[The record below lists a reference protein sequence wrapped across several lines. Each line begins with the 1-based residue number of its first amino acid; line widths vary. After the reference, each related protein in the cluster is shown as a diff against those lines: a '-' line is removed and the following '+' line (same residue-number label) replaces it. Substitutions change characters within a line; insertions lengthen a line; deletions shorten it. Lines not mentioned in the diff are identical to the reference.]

1 MSAKVERDIKYGQRP
16 PMNADELRFESTLTS
31 FRQQASIFSIL
42 NLFVI
47 ATLLLAH
54 VLLAPYWGRL
64 SPALFVVLGAGF
76 LFHASVLTSVQ
87 VRPPTTFSPKMVLFV
102 TIASIVVNSVLT
114 FVAAATKHEQSQY
127 FALMIVPVLEAAFR
141 FSIAGTIL
149 VVAIADFLNIFWV
162 WEYYRIHPSR
172 EFNEYLEAGTVCLIY
187 TVVGIIV
194 WLLVRHLKEDE
205 GRLARNLEELNRA
218 RQRLLEEEKLAAI
231 GRLSNSIAHEIR
243 NPVAMISS
251 SLSMATR
258 DGLTEAQRQEMFE
271 IAAKEAARLEK
282 LTGEFLAY
290 ARPQPI
296 NKAVSSASDTLLY
309 VASACKAFASEK
321 EVNLEVE
328 VAPDL
333 NISMDATKVQQA
345 LLNLVKNAIEAS
357 PPQQSV
363 ALHGLVSKDRTTWF
377 EVRNGGP
384 AIPPDALKQ
393 IFEPFFTTKQ
403 GGAGLGLAIVRNSAR
418 AHGGDLFLRVN
429 EPGRVCFTLELP
441 PTSAGVEDVG
451 EKKWAAS

>member
-1 MSAKVERDIKYGQRP
+1 MSTDQARI
-16 PMNADELRFESTLTS
+16 ESTITS
-31 FRQQASIFSIL
+31 FRQQTNIFSIL

-64 SPALFVVLGAGF
+64 SPMLFVVLGMGF
-76 LFHASVLTSVQ
+76 LFHASVLTWIQ
-87 VRPPTTFSPKMVLFV
+87 ARTTTISAKTVLFV
-102 TIASIVVNSVLT
+102 TVASISVNCVLT
-114 FVAAATKHEQSQY
+114 FAAAATNHERSQY

-141 FSIAGTIL
+141 FSLTGTII

-162 WEYYRIHPSR
+162 WEFYRVHPSKD
-172 EFNEYLEAGTVCLIY
+172 FNEYLEAGTVCLIY
-187 TVVGIIV
+187 TVAGIIA
-194 WLLVRHLKEDE
+194 WLLVKHLRENE
-205 GRLARNLEELNRA
+205 ARLAHNAEELDRT
-218 RQRLLEEEKLAAI
+218 RQRLLQEEKLAAI

-251 SLSMATR
+251 SLSMAAR
-258 DGLTEAQRQEMFE
+258 DGLSEPQRQEMFE

-321 EVNLEVE
+321 GLNLEVD
-328 VAPDL
+328 VAPGL
-333 NISMDATKVQQA
+333 NVNMDAAKVRQA

-363 ALHGLVSKDRTTWF
+363 TLHGLLSEERTIWF
-377 EVRNGGP
+377 KVLNVGP
-384 AIPPDALKQ
+384 AISKDVLEQ

-403 GGAGLGLAIVRNSAR
+403 GGAGLGLAIARNIAR

-441 PTSAGVEDVG
+441 APLTAGKNVG
-451 EKKWAAS
+451 EKTWAAS

>member
-1 MSAKVERDIKYGQRP
+1 MITNQAR
-16 PMNADELRFESTLTS
+16 LESTITS
-31 FRQQASIFSIL
+31 FRQQATIFSIL

-54 VLLAPYWGRL
+54 VLLAPYLGRL
-64 SPALFVVLGAGF
+64 SPTLFLALSAGF
-76 LFHASVLTSVQ
+76 LFHASVLIWIQ
-87 VRPPTTFSPKMVLFV
+87 ARPGTISTKMVLMV
-102 TIASIVVNSVLT
+102 TVASISANGIMTL
-114 FVAAATKHEQSQY
+114 VAAATNHEASQY
-127 FALMIVPVLEAAFR
+127 FALMIVPILEAAFR
-141 FSIAGTIL
+141 FSFAGTLI
-149 VVAIADFLNIFWV
+149 VVAIADLLNIFWV
-162 WEYYRIHPSR
+162 WEYYRVHPAK
-172 EFNEYLEAGTVCLIY
+172 EFGEYLEAGTVCLIY
-187 TVVGIIV
+187 AVVGIIV
-194 WLLVRHLKEDE
+194 WLLVRHLQENE
-205 GRLARNLEELNRA
+205 TRLADNIEELNRT
-218 RQRLLEEEKLAAI
+218 RQRLLQEEKLAAI

-258 DGLTEAQRQEMFE
+258 DGFSEPQRQEMFD

-309 VASACKAFASEK
+309 VASACKAFASDK
-321 EVNLEVE
+321 GIHVE
-328 VAPDL
+328 VDVGSGL
-333 NISMDATKVQQA
+333 NVDMDATKVQQA

-357 PPQQSV
+357 QPQQTV
-363 ALHGLVSKDRTTWF
+363 TLHGLLSRERTIWF
-377 EVRNGGP
+377 EVVNVGP
-384 AIPPDALKQ
+384 AISKDVLQQ

-403 GGAGLGLAIVRNSAR
+403 GGAGLGLATARNIAR

-441 PTSAGVEDVG
+441 TTLATSGNLS
-451 EKKWAAS
+451 EKTWAAS

>member
-1 MSAKVERDIKYGQRP
+1 MSVKVKRAIKHARRP
-16 PMNADELRFESTLTS
+16 TTSDEVRLESTITS
-31 FRQQASIFSIL
+31 FRQQAGIFSIL

-64 SPALFVVLGAGF
+64 SPTLFVVLGIGF
-76 LFHASVLTSVQ
+76 LFHSSVLTWIQ
-87 VRPPTTFSPKMVLFV
+87 ARPTTTASAKVVAFV
-102 TIASIVVNSVLT
+102 TIASIAVNSALT
-114 FVAAATKHEQSQY
+114 FVAAATNHERSQY

-141 FSIAGTIL
+141 FSFAGTIL

-162 WEYYRIHPSR
+162 WEYYQVHPS
-172 EFNEYLEAGTVCLIY
+172 EDFNEYLEAGTVCLIY

-194 WLLVRHLKEDE
+194 WLLVRHLKDNE
-205 GRLARNLEELNRA
+205 GRLASNIEELNRT

-231 GRLSNSIAHEIR
+231 GRLSNAIAHEIR

-251 SLSMATR
+251 SLSMATSN
-258 DGLTEAQRQEMFE
+258 GLSEPERKEMFE

-290 ARPQPI
+290 ARPQHI

-321 EVNLEVE
+321 EVSLEVE

-333 NISMDATKVQQA
+333 NVSMDAPKVQQA
-345 LLNLVKNAIEAS
+345 LLNVVKNAIEAS

-363 ALHGLVSKDRTTWF
+363 TLHGLLGKDRAIWF
-377 EVRNGGP
+377 EVHNAGP
-384 AIPPDALKQ
+384 AISPDVLKQ

-403 GGAGLGLAIVRNSAR
+403 GGAGLGLAIARNIAR
-418 AHGGDLFLRVN
+418 AHSGDLFLRVN
-429 EPGRVCFTLELP
+429 EPGRVCFALELP
-441 PTSAGVEDVG
+441 AALATCEDVG

>member
-1 MSAKVERDIKYGQRP
+1 
-16 PMNADELRFESTLTS
+16 MNTDQAPLESTIS
-31 FRQQASIFSIL
+31 FRQQVSVFCIL

-54 VLLAPYWGRL
+54 VLLGPYWGQL
-64 SPALFVVLGAGF
+64 SPTLFVVLGLGF
-76 LFHASVLTSVQ
+76 LFHAAVLIWIQAQTS
-87 VRPPTTFSPKMVLFV
+87 TISPNMVLFV
-102 TIASIVVNSVLT
+102 TIASISVNCVLT
-114 FVAAATKHEQSQY
+114 FAAATNHERSQY

-141 FSIAGTIL
+141 FSLTGTIL

-162 WEYYRIHPSR
+162 WGYYRFHPSKD
-172 EFNEYLEAGTVCLIY
+172 FSEYMEAGTVCLIY

-194 WLLVRHLKEDE
+194 WMLVKYLHENEAHL
-205 GRLARNLEELNRA
+205 AQNIEELNQT
-218 RQRLLEEEKLAAI
+218 RQRLVEEERLAAV
-231 GRLSNSIAHEIR
+231 GRLSNAIAHEIR

-251 SLSMATR
+251 SLIMATR
-258 DGLTEAQRQEMFE
+258 DGLSEPQRQEMFD
-271 IAAKEAARLEK
+271 IAAKEAVRLEK
-282 LTGEFLAY
+282 LTDEFLSY

-309 VASACKAFASEK
+309 VASACKAFASDK
-321 EVNLEVE
+321 GVNVEVD

-333 NISMDATKVQQA
+333 TVNMDATKVQQA

-357 PPQQSV
+357 PSRRSV
-363 ALHGLVSKDRTTWF
+363 TLHGLLSKERTIWF
-377 EVRNGGP
+377 EVVNVGP
-384 AIPPDALKQ
+384 AISKDVLQQ

-403 GGAGLGLAIVRNSAR
+403 GGTGLGLAIARNIAR

-441 PTSAGVEDVG
+441 ATLTTSENKG
-451 EKKWAAS
+451 EKTWAAS

>member
-1 MSAKVERDIKYGQRP
+1 
-16 PMNADELRFESTLTS
+16 MNTDQAQLESTITS

-54 VLLAPYWGRL
+54 VLLSPYWGRL
-64 SPALFVVLGAGF
+64 SSTLFVLLGLGF
-76 LFHASVLTSVQ
+76 LFHASVLTWIQS
-87 VRPPTTFSPKMVLFV
+87 RPATISRRLVLSI
-102 TIASIVVNSVLT
+102 TIASITVNSVLT
-114 FVAAATKHEQSQY
+114 VAAASTNHEHSQY

-141 FSIAGTIL
+141 FSFAGTIV

-162 WEYYRIHPSR
+162 WEYYRLHPSKD
-172 EFNEYLEAGTVCLIY
+172 FNEYLEAGTVSLIY

-194 WLLVRHLKEDE
+194 WALVKHLQEHE
-205 GRLARNLEELNRA
+205 MRLARNIEELDRT
-218 RQRLLEEEKLAAI
+218 RQRLLDEEKLAAV

-251 SLSMATR
+251 SLSMAAR
-258 DGLTEAQRQEMFE
+258 DGLSEPQREEMFE

-290 ARPQPI
+290 AKPQPI
-296 NKAVSSASDTLLY
+296 NKTISSALDTLLY
-309 VASACKAFASEK
+309 VASACKAFASENGI
-321 EVNLEVE
+321 NLEVE
-328 VAPDL
+328 AAPDL
-333 NISMDATKVQQA
+333 NVSMDAAKIQQA

-357 PPQQSV
+357 QPQHSV
-363 ALHGLVSKDRTTWF
+363 SLQGLQSKDRMIWF
-377 EVRNGGP
+377 EVHNVGP
-384 AIPPDALKQ
+384 AISKEALNQ

-403 GGAGLGLAIVRNSAR
+403 GGTGLGLAIARNIAR

-429 EPGRVCFTLELP
+429 EPGSVCFTLELP
-441 PTSAGVEDVG
+441 ITLATSGNLG
-451 EKKWAAS
+451 EKTWVAS

>member
-1 MSAKVERDIKYGQRP
+1 
-16 PMNADELRFESTLTS
+16 MNTDQTRLESTTTL
-31 FRQQASIFSIL
+31 FRQQTNIFSIL

-47 ATLLLAH
+47 ASLLLAH

-64 SPALFVVLGAGF
+64 SPALFVALGIAF
-76 LFHASVLTSVQ
+76 LFHASVLTWIQSQ
-87 VRPPTTFSPKMVLFV
+87 SGSFSPRMVLVV
-102 TIASIVVNSVLT
+102 TVASISVNCALT
-114 FVAAATKHEQSQY
+114 FVAAATNHDRSQY

-141 FSIAGTIL
+141 FSFAGTIL
-149 VVAIADFLNIFWV
+149 VIAIADFLNVFWV
-162 WEYYRIHPSR
+162 WEYYRFHPST
-172 EFNEYLEAGTVCLIY
+172 EVSEYLEAGAVCLIY
-187 TVVGIIV
+187 TVVGIVV
-194 WLLVRHLKEDE
+194 WWLVKHLQENE
-205 GRLARNLEELNRA
+205 GRLARNIEELNRT
-218 RQRLLEEEKLAAI
+218 RLRLLEEEKLAAV
-231 GRLSNSIAHEIR
+231 GRLSNAIAHEIR

-251 SLSMATR
+251 SLSMATSN
-258 DGLTEAQRQEMFE
+258 GLSGPERQEMFE
-271 IAAKEAARLEK
+271 IAAKEATRLEK

-296 NKAVSSASDTLLY
+296 NKAMSSASDTLLY

-321 EVNLEVE
+321 EVSLEVE

-333 NISMDATKVQQA
+333 NVSMDATKVQQA

-357 PPQQSV
+357 PPHHSV
-363 ALHGLVSKDRTTWF
+363 TLHGLVSNDRTIWF
-377 EVRNGGP
+377 EAHNAGP
-384 AIPPDALKQ
+384 AISPDVLKQ

-403 GGAGLGLAIVRNSAR
+403 GGAGLGLAIARNIAR

-441 PTSAGVEDVG
+441 AALATGEG

>member
-1 MSAKVERDIKYGQRP
+1 
-16 PMNADELRFESTLTS
+16 MNNGESRLESTITS
-31 FRQQASIFSIL
+31 FRPQASIFSIL

-47 ATLLLAH
+47 AALLLAH

-64 SPALFVVLGAGF
+64 SPPLFVALGVGF
-76 LFHASVLTSVQ
+76 LFHASVLTWVQ
-87 VRPPTTFSPKMVLFV
+87 ARPPTTVSAGMLLFV
-102 TIASIVVNSVLT
+102 TVASIAVNSVLT
-114 FVAAATKHEQSQY
+114 FFAAATNHERSQY

-141 FSIAGTIL
+141 FSLAGTIL
-149 VVAIADFLNIFWV
+149 VVGIADFLNMFWV
-162 WEYYRIHPSR
+162 WEYYQVHPS
-172 EFNEYLEAGTVCLIY
+172 EDFNEYLEAGTVCLIY
-187 TVVGIIV
+187 TVAGIVV
-194 WLLVRHLKEDE
+194 WVLVSHLKENE
-205 GRLARNLEELNRA
+205 WRLARNIEELNQT
-218 RQRLLEEEKLAAI
+218 RQRLLEEEKLAAV
-231 GRLSNSIAHEIR
+231 GRLSNAIAHEIR

-251 SLSMATR
+251 SLSMATGN
-258 DGLTEAQRQEMFE
+258 GLNEVDRQEMFE

-282 LTGEFLAY
+282 LTSEFLAY

-296 NKAVSSASDTLLY
+296 NRAVSSASDTLLY

-321 EVNLEVE
+321 EVSLEVE

-333 NISMDATKVQQA
+333 NVSMDAPKVQQA
-345 LLNLVKNAIEAS
+345 LLNVVKNAIEAS

-363 ALHGLVSKDRTTWF
+363 TLHGLLGKNRAIWF
-377 EVRNGGP
+377 EVHNAGP
-384 AIPPDALKQ
+384 AISPDVLKQ

-403 GGAGLGLAIVRNSAR
+403 GGAGLGLAIARNIAR

-441 PTSAGVEDVG
+441 AALATCEDVG

>member
-1 MSAKVERDIKYGQRP
+1 MST
-16 PMNADELRFESTLTS
+16 DEARLESTITS
-31 FRQQASIFSIL
+31 FRQQATIFSIL

-64 SPALFVVLGAGF
+64 SPTLFVVLGAGF
-76 LFHASVLTSVQ
+76 LFHSGVLTWIQ
-87 VRPPTTFSPKMVLFV
+87 ARPPTTVSAKMVLFV
-102 TIASIVVNSVLT
+102 TIASIGVNSVMTL
-114 FVAAATKHEQSQY
+114 VAAATNHERSQY

-141 FSIAGTIL
+141 FSFAGTVL
-149 VVAIADFLNIFWV
+149 VVAIADFLTVFWI
-162 WEYYRIHPSR
+162 WEYYKLHPSKD
-172 EFNEYLEAGTVCLIY
+172 FNEYLEAGTVCLIY

-194 WLLVRHLKEDE
+194 WLLVRHLQENE
-205 GRLARNLEELNRA
+205 VRLARNIEELNLT

-251 SLSMATR
+251 SLSMATS
-258 DGLTEAQRQEMFE
+258 DGLGESERQEMFE

-282 LTGEFLAY
+282 LTGEFLTY

-296 NKAVSSASDTLLY
+296 NKALSSASDTLLY

-321 EVNLEVE
+321 EVNLEVD
-328 VAPDL
+328 VAPGL
-333 NISMDATKVQQA
+333 NVNMDATKVQQA
-345 LLNLVKNAIEAS
+345 LLNLVKNAVEAS

-363 ALHGLVSKDRTTWF
+363 TLHGLLSKNRAIWF
-377 EVRNGGP
+377 EVRNVGP
-384 AIPPDALKQ
+384 AISKETLQQ

-403 GGAGLGLAIVRNSAR
+403 EGAGLGLAIARNIAR

-441 PTSAGVEDVG
+441 ATLTARENVG

>member
-1 MSAKVERDIKYGQRP
+1 MSADQARLEPTI
-16 PMNADELRFESTLTS
+16 TS

-47 ATLLLAH
+47 AALLLAH

-64 SPALFVVLGAGF
+64 SPALFVALGLGF
-76 LFHASVLTSVQ
+76 LFHASVLTWIQAQSAPVPANIVLSVT
-87 VRPPTTFSPKMVLFV
+87 V
-102 TIASIVVNSVLT
+102 ASIGVNSILT
-114 FVAAATKHEQSQY
+114 FAAASTNHEHSQY

-141 FSIAGTIL
+141 FSFTGTIL
-149 VVAIADFLNIFWV
+149 VVVIADFLNIFWV
-162 WEYYRIHPSR
+162 WEYYRLHPSR
-172 EFNEYLEAGTVCLIY
+172 DFNEYLEAGTVSLIY
-187 TVVGIIV
+187 TVVGIVV
-194 WLLVRHLKEDE
+194 WALVKHLQENE
-205 GRLARNLEELNRA
+205 VRLASNIEELDRT
-218 RQRLLEEEKLAAI
+218 RQRLLEEGKLAAV

-251 SLSMATR
+251 SLSMAT
-258 DGLTEAQRQEMFE
+258 GNGVSESQRQEMFE

-282 LTGEFLAY
+282 LTSEFLAY

-296 NKAVSSASDTLLY
+296 NKAVGSASDTLLY
-309 VASACKAFASEK
+309 VASVCKAFALENG
-321 EVNLEVE
+321 VNLKVE

-333 NISMDATKVQQA
+333 NVNMDAPKVHQA

-357 PPQQSV
+357 QPQQSV
-363 ALHGLVSKDRTTWF
+363 TLHGLLSKERTIWF
-377 EVRNGGP
+377 EVVNAGP
-384 AIPPDALKQ
+384 AISKDALEQ

-403 GGAGLGLAIVRNSAR
+403 GGAGLGLAIARNTAR

-441 PTSAGVEDVG
+441 ATFTTGENKG

>member
-1 MSAKVERDIKYGQRP
+1 MKIDQARLEYTIQ
-16 PMNADELRFESTLTS
+16 S
-31 FRQQASIFSIL
+31 FRQQATVFCIL

-54 VLLAPYWGRL
+54 VLLGPYWGRL
-64 SPALFVVLGAGF
+64 SPTLFVVLGMGF
-76 LFHASVLTSVQ
+76 MFHASVLIWVQARTS
-87 VRPPTTFSPKMVLFV
+87 TISSNMLLLV
-102 TIASIVVNSVLT
+102 TVASISVNCVLT
-114 FVAAATKHEQSQY
+114 FAAAATTHERSQY
-127 FALMIVPVLEAAFR
+127 FALMIVPILEAAFR
-141 FSIAGTIL
+141 FSFAGTIL
-149 VVAIADFLNIFWV
+149 VVATADFLNIFWV
-162 WEYYRIHPSR
+162 WDYYRFHPSKDLS
-172 EFNEYLEAGTVCLIY
+172 EYLEAGTVSLVY

-194 WLLVRHLKEDE
+194 WLLVKYLQENEAH
-205 GRLARNLEELNRA
+205 LARNIQELNQT
-218 RQRLLEEEKLAAI
+218 RQRLVEEERLAAV

-258 DGLTEAQRQEMFE
+258 DGLSEPQRQEMFD
-271 IAAKEAARLEK
+271 IAAKEAVRLEK

-321 EVNLEVE
+321 GVNVE
-328 VAPDL
+328 VDVALDL
-333 NISMDATKVQQA
+333 NVNMDATKVQQA

-357 PPQQSV
+357 APQQSV
-363 ALHGLVSKDRTTWF
+363 TLHGLLSSECKIWF
-377 EVRNGGP
+377 EVVNVGP
-384 AIPPDALKQ
+384 PISKDVLQQ

-403 GGAGLGLAIVRNSAR
+403 GGAGLGLAIARNIAR
-418 AHGGDLFLRVN
+418 THGGDLFLRMN

-441 PTSAGVEDVG
+441 GTLTTG
-451 EKKWAAS
+451 ENEREKTWVAS

>member
-1 MSAKVERDIKYGQRP
+1 MV
-16 PMNADELRFESTLTS
+16 LVVTV
-31 FRQQASIFSIL
+31 ASI
-42 NLFVI
+42 
-47 ATLLLAH
+47 
-54 VLLAPYWGRL
+54 
-64 SPALFVVLGAGF
+64 
-76 LFHASVLTSVQ
+76 SV
-87 VRPPTTFSPKMVLFV
+87 
-102 TIASIVVNSVLT
+102 NCVLT
-114 FVAAATKHEQSQY
+114 FVAAAANHDRSQY

-141 FSIAGTIL
+141 FSFAGTIL
-149 VVAIADFLNIFWV
+149 VIAIADFLNVFWV
-162 WEYYRIHPSR
+162 WEYYRFHPST
-172 EFNEYLEAGTVCLIY
+172 EVSEYLEAGTVCLIY

-194 WLLVRHLKEDE
+194 WWLVKHLQENE
-205 GRLARNLEELNRA
+205 GRLARNIEELNRT
-218 RQRLLEEEKLAAI
+218 RQRLLEEEKLAAV
-231 GRLSNSIAHEIR
+231 GRLSNAIAHEIR

-251 SLSMATR
+251 SLSMATSN
-258 DGLTEAQRQEMFE
+258 GLSEPERQEMFE

-296 NKAVSSASDTLLY
+296 NKAMSSASDTLLY

-321 EVNLEVE
+321 EVSLEVE

-333 NISMDATKVQQA
+333 NVSMDATKVQQA

-357 PPQQSV
+357 PPHHSV
-363 ALHGLVSKDRTTWF
+363 TLHGLVSNDRTIWF
-377 EVRNGGP
+377 EAHNAGP
-384 AIPPDALKQ
+384 AISPDVLKQ

-403 GGAGLGLAIVRNSAR
+403 GGAGLGLAIARNIAR

-441 PTSAGVEDVG
+441 AALATGEG

>member
-1 MSAKVERDIKYGQRP
+1 
-16 PMNADELRFESTLTS
+16 MNTDQTRLESTTTL
-31 FRQQASIFSIL
+31 FRQQTNIFSIL

-47 ATLLLAH
+47 ASLLLAH

-64 SPALFVVLGAGF
+64 SPALFVALGIAF
-76 LFHASVLTSVQ
+76 LFHASVLTWIQSQ
-87 VRPPTTFSPKMVLFV
+87 SGSFSPRMVLVV
-102 TIASIVVNSVLT
+102 TVASISVNCVLT
-114 FVAAATKHEQSQY
+114 FVAAAANHDRSQY

-141 FSIAGTIL
+141 FSFAGTIL
-149 VVAIADFLNIFWV
+149 VIAIADFLNVFWV
-162 WEYYRIHPSR
+162 WEYYRFHPST
-172 EFNEYLEAGTVCLIY
+172 EVSEYLEAGTVCLIY

-194 WLLVRHLKEDE
+194 WWLVKHLQENE
-205 GRLARNLEELNRA
+205 GRLARNIEELNRT
-218 RQRLLEEEKLAAI
+218 RQRLLEEEKLAAV
-231 GRLSNSIAHEIR
+231 GRLSNAIAHEIR

-251 SLSMATR
+251 SLSMATSN
-258 DGLTEAQRQEMFE
+258 GLSEPERQEMFE

-296 NKAVSSASDTLLY
+296 NKAMSSASDTLLY

-321 EVNLEVE
+321 EVSLEVE

-333 NISMDATKVQQA
+333 NVSMDATKVQQA

-357 PPQQSV
+357 PPHHSV
-363 ALHGLVSKDRTTWF
+363 TLHGLVSNDRTIWF
-377 EVRNGGP
+377 EAHNAGP
-384 AIPPDALKQ
+384 AISPDVLKQ

-403 GGAGLGLAIVRNSAR
+403 GGAGLGLAIARNIAR

-441 PTSAGVEDVG
+441 AALATGEG

>member
-1 MSAKVERDIKYGQRP
+1 MST
-16 PMNADELRFESTLTS
+16 DEARLESTITS
-31 FRQQASIFSIL
+31 FPQQATIFGIL

-64 SPALFVVLGAGF
+64 SPTLFVVLGAGF
-76 LFHASVLTSVQ
+76 LFHSGMLTWIQ
-87 VRPPTTFSPKMVLFV
+87 ARPPTTVSAKMVLLV
-102 TIASIVVNSVLT
+102 TIASIGVNSVMTL
-114 FVAAATKHEQSQY
+114 VAAATNHERSQY

-141 FSIAGTIL
+141 FSLAGTVL
-149 VVAIADFLNIFWV
+149 VVAIADSLTVFWI
-162 WEYYRIHPSR
+162 WEYYKLHPSKD
-172 EFNEYLEAGTVCLIY
+172 FNEYLEAGTVCLIY

-194 WLLVRHLKEDE
+194 WLLVRHLQENE
-205 GRLARNLEELNRA
+205 VRLARNIEELNLT

-251 SLSMATR
+251 SLSMATSN
-258 DGLTEAQRQEMFE
+258 GLTKSERQEMFD

-296 NKAVSSASDTLLY
+296 NKAMSSASDTLLY

-321 EVNLEVE
+321 GVSLEVD
-328 VAPDL
+328 VASDL
-333 NISMDATKVQQA
+333 NVNMDAAKVQQA

-357 PPQQSV
+357 QPQQSV
-363 ALHGLVSKDRTTWF
+363 TLHGLLSKERTIWF
-377 EVRNGGP
+377 EVVNVGP
-384 AIPPDALKQ
+384 AISKDVLQQ
-393 IFEPFFTTKQ
+393 IFEPFFTTKE
-403 GGAGLGLAIVRNSAR
+403 GGAGLGLAIARNIAR

-441 PTSAGVEDVG
+441 AKLATSENKG
-451 EKKWAAS
+451 EKTWAAS

>member
-1 MSAKVERDIKYGQRP
+1 MSAKVKRDIRYGRRP
-16 PMNADELRFESTLTS
+16 PMNTDEVRFESTLTS
-31 FRQQASIFSIL
+31 FRQQTSIFSIL

-47 ATLLLAH
+47 ATLLLAN
-54 VLLAPYWGRL
+54 VLLAPYWGQL
-64 SPALFVVLGAGF
+64 SPALFVVLGIGF
-76 LFHASVLTSVQ
+76 LFHASVLTWVQ
-87 VRPPTTFSPKMVLFV
+87 SRSTTVSAKMVLFV
-102 TIASIVVNSVLT
+102 TIASITVNCVLT
-114 FVAAATKHEQSQY
+114 LVAAATNHEHSQY

-141 FSIAGTIL
+141 FSFAGTIL
-149 VVAIADFLNIFWV
+149 VVAIADFLNIFWI
-162 WEYYRIHPSR
+162 WEYYRFHPSK
-172 EFNEYLEAGTVCLIY
+172 EFTEYLEAGTVCLIY

-194 WLLVRHLKEDE
+194 WMLVKHLQENE
-205 GRLARNLEELNRA
+205 SRLARNIEELNRA

-258 DGLTEAQRQEMFE
+258 DGLTETQRQEMFE
-271 IAAKEAARLEK
+271 IAAKEATRLEK

-321 EVNLEVE
+321 EVNLEVD

-333 NISMDATKVQQA
+333 NVNMDAAKAQQA

-357 PPQQSV
+357 QPQQSV
-363 ALHGLVSKDRTTWF
+363 TLHGLVSKNRTIWF
-377 EVRNGGP
+377 EVDNVGP
-384 AIPPDALKQ
+384 AISKETLKQ

-403 GGAGLGLAIVRNSAR
+403 GGTGLGLAIARNIAR

-441 PTSAGVEDVG
+441 VTPATAESVG

>member
-1 MSAKVERDIKYGQRP
+1 MST
-16 PMNADELRFESTLTS
+16 DEARLESTITS
-31 FRQQASIFSIL
+31 FRQQATIFGIL

-64 SPALFVVLGAGF
+64 SPMLFVVLGAGF
-76 LFHASVLTSVQ
+76 LFHSGVLTWIQ
-87 VRPPTTFSPKMVLFV
+87 ARPPTTVSAKMVLFV
-102 TIASIVVNSVLT
+102 TIASIGVNSVMTL
-114 FVAAATKHEQSQY
+114 VAAATNHERSQY

-141 FSIAGTIL
+141 FSRAGTVL
-149 VVAIADFLNIFWV
+149 VVAIADLLTVFWI
-162 WEYYRIHPSR
+162 WEYYKLHPSR
-172 EFNEYLEAGTVCLIY
+172 DFNEYLEAGTVCLIY

-194 WLLVRHLKEDE
+194 WLLVRHLLENE
-205 GRLARNLEELNRA
+205 VRLARNIEELNLT

-251 SLSMATR
+251 SLNMATSN
-258 DGLTEAQRQEMFE
+258 GLGESERQEMFE

-290 ARPQPI
+290 ARPQPV

-328 VAPDL
+328 VAPSL
-333 NISMDATKVQQA
+333 NVNMDAAKVQQA
-345 LLNLVKNAIEAS
+345 LLNLVKNAVEAS
-357 PPQQSV
+357 QPRQSV
-363 ALHGLVSKDRTTWF
+363 TLHGLLSKNRTIWF
-377 EVRNGGP
+377 EVHNVGP
-384 AIPPDALKQ
+384 AISKETLKQ

-403 GGAGLGLAIVRNSAR
+403 GGAGLGLAIARNIAR

-441 PTSAGVEDVG
+441 ATLTAGENVG
-451 EKKWAAS
+451 EKKWVAS

>member
-1 MSAKVERDIKYGQRP
+1 MST
-16 PMNADELRFESTLTS
+16 DEARLESTITS
-31 FRQQASIFSIL
+31 FRQQATIFGIL

-64 SPALFVVLGAGF
+64 SPTLFVVLGAGF
-76 LFHASVLTSVQ
+76 LFHSGVLTWIQ
-87 VRPPTTFSPKMVLFV
+87 ARPPTTVSAKMVLFV
-102 TIASIVVNSVLT
+102 TIASIGVNSVMTL
-114 FVAAATKHEQSQY
+114 VAAATNHERSQY

-141 FSIAGTIL
+141 FSLAGTVL
-149 VVAIADFLNIFWV
+149 VVAIADSLTFFWI
-162 WEYYRIHPSR
+162 WEYYKLHPSKD
-172 EFNEYLEAGTVCLIY
+172 FNEYLEAGTVCLIY

-194 WLLVRHLKEDE
+194 WLLVRHLQENE
-205 GRLARNLEELNRA
+205 ARLARNIEELNLT

-251 SLSMATR
+251 SLSMATSN
-258 DGLTEAQRQEMFE
+258 GLNESERQEMFE

-296 NKAVSSASDTLLY
+296 NKDVSSASDTLFY

-333 NISMDATKVQQA
+333 NVSMDATKVQQA

-363 ALHGLVSKDRTTWF
+363 ILHGFVSKDRTIWF
-377 EVRNGGP
+377 EVDNAGP
-384 AIPPDALKQ
+384 AISPNALKQ

-403 GGAGLGLAIVRNSAR
+403 GGVGLGLAIARNIAR

-441 PTSAGVEDVG
+441 AISAASEGVG
-451 EKKWAAS
+451 ERKWAAS

>member
-1 MSAKVERDIKYGQRP
+1 
-16 PMNADELRFESTLTS
+16 MNTNQVRLESTITS
-31 FRQQASIFSIL
+31 FRQQATIFSIL

-54 VLLAPYWGRL
+54 VLLAPYLGRL
-64 SPALFVVLGAGF
+64 SPTLFLALSAGF
-76 LFHASVLTSVQ
+76 LFHASVLIWIQ
-87 VRPPTTFSPKMVLFV
+87 ARPGTISTKMVLMV
-102 TIASIVVNSVLT
+102 TVASISANGIMT
-114 FVAAATKHEQSQY
+114 FAAAATSHEASQY

-141 FSIAGTIL
+141 FSFAGTLI
-149 VVAIADFLNIFWV
+149 VVAIADLLNIFWV
-162 WEYYRIHPSR
+162 WEYYRVHPTK
-172 EFNEYLEAGTVCLIY
+172 EFGEYLEAGTVCLIY

-194 WLLVRHLKEDE
+194 WLVVKHLQENE
-205 GRLARNLEELNRA
+205 ARLARNVEELNLT

-251 SLSMATR
+251 SLSMATSN
-258 DGLTEAQRQEMFE
+258 GLGESERQEMFE

-296 NKAVSSASDTLLY
+296 NKALSSASDTLLY

-328 VAPDL
+328 VAPGL
-333 NISMDATKVQQA
+333 NVNMDATKVQQA
-345 LLNLVKNAIEAS
+345 LLNLVKNAVEAS
-357 PPQQSV
+357 QPQQSV
-363 ALHGLVSKDRTTWF
+363 TLHGLLSKNRTIWF
-377 EVRNGGP
+377 EVHNVGP
-384 AIPPDALKQ
+384 AISKETLKQ

-403 GGAGLGLAIVRNSAR
+403 GGAGLGLAIARNIAR

-441 PTSAGVEDVG
+441 ATFTAGENVG

>member
-1 MSAKVERDIKYGQRP
+1 MSPKVERNVKHSRRP
-16 PMNADELRFESTLTS
+16 TMSDEVRLESTITS

-64 SPALFVVLGAGF
+64 SPTLFVVLGLGF
-76 LFHASVLTSVQ
+76 LFHASVLTWVQ
-87 VRPPTTFSPKMVLFV
+87 ARPPTTVSARMVLFV
-102 TIASIVVNSVLT
+102 TMASIAVNSALT
-114 FVAAATKHEQSQY
+114 FVAAATNHERSQY

-141 FSIAGTIL
+141 FSFAGTIL
-149 VVAIADFLNIFWV
+149 VVAIADFLNIFWT
-162 WEYYRIHPSR
+162 WEYYRVHPS
-172 EFNEYLEAGTVCLIY
+172 EDFNEYLEAGTVCLIY

-194 WLLVRHLKEDE
+194 WLLVRHLKENE
-205 GRLARNLEELNRA
+205 GRLASSVEELNRT
-218 RQRLLEEEKLAAI
+218 RQRLLDEEKLAAI

-251 SLSMATR
+251 SLSMATSN
-258 DGLTEAQRQEMFE
+258 GLSEPQRQEMFE

-282 LTGEFLAY
+282 LTSEFLSY

-309 VASACKAFASEK
+309 VASACKGFASEK

-333 NISMDATKVQQA
+333 NVNMDATKVQQA
-345 LLNLVKNAIEAS
+345 LLNLVKNAVEAS
-357 PPQQSV
+357 RPQQSV
-363 ALHGLVSKDRTTWF
+363 TLHGMVSKNRAIWF
-377 EVRNGGP
+377 EVHNAGP
-384 AIPPDALKQ
+384 AISKEAIKQ

-403 GGAGLGLAIVRNSAR
+403 GGAGLGLAIARNIAR

-441 PTSAGVEDVG
+441 ATLAAGEDAG
-451 EKKWAAS
+451 KNKWAAS

>member
-1 MSAKVERDIKYGQRP
+1 
-16 PMNADELRFESTLTS
+16 MNTDQARLESTIS
-31 FRQQASIFSIL
+31 FRQQASIFCIL

-54 VLLAPYWGRL
+54 VLLGPYWGRL
-64 SPALFVVLGAGF
+64 SLTLFVVLSMGF
-76 LFHASVLTSVQ
+76 LFHASILIWIQAQTSAI
-87 VRPPTTFSPKMVLFV
+87 SPNVVLFV
-102 TIASIVVNSVLT
+102 TVASISVNCVLT
-114 FVAAATKHEQSQY
+114 FAAAATNHERSQY

-141 FSIAGTIL
+141 FSFGGTIL

-162 WEYYRIHPSR
+162 WEYYKFHPSKD
-172 EFNEYLEAGTVCLIY
+172 FSEYMETGTVCLIY

-194 WLLVRHLKEDE
+194 WLLVKYLQQNEAH
-205 GRLARNLEELNRA
+205 LARNIEELSQT
-218 RQRLLEEEKLAAI
+218 RQRLVEEERLAAV
-231 GRLSNSIAHEIR
+231 GRLSNAIAHEIR

-258 DGLTEAQRQEMFE
+258 DGLSEPQRQEMFD

-309 VASACKAFASEK
+309 VASACKAFASDK
-321 EVNLEVE
+321 GVNVE
-328 VAPDL
+328 VDAAPDL
-333 NISMDATKVQQA
+333 NVNMDATKVQQA

-357 PPQQSV
+357 QPQQSV
-363 ALHGLVSKDRTTWF
+363 TLHGMISKKRTIWF
-377 EVRNGGP
+377 EVVNIGP
-384 AIPPDALKQ
+384 AISKDVLEQ

-403 GGAGLGLAIVRNSAR
+403 GGAGLGLAIARNIAR

-441 PTSAGVEDVG
+441 ASVATSENGG
-451 EKKWAAS
+451 EKTWAAS

>member
-1 MSAKVERDIKYGQRP
+1 
-16 PMNADELRFESTLTS
+16 MNTDQTRLESTTTL
-31 FRQQASIFSIL
+31 FRQQTNVFSIL

-47 ATLLLAH
+47 ASLLLAH

-64 SPALFVVLGAGF
+64 SPALFVALGIAF
-76 LFHASVLTSVQ
+76 LFHASVLTWIQSQ
-87 VRPPTTFSPKMVLFV
+87 SGSFSPRMVLVV
-102 TIASIVVNSVLT
+102 TVASISVNCALT
-114 FVAAATKHEQSQY
+114 FVAAATNHDRSQY

-141 FSIAGTIL
+141 FSFAGTIL
-149 VVAIADFLNIFWV
+149 VIAIADFLNVFWV
-162 WEYYRIHPSR
+162 WEYYRFHPST
-172 EFNEYLEAGTVCLIY
+172 EVSEYLEAGAVCLIY
-187 TVVGIIV
+187 TVVGIVV
-194 WLLVRHLKEDE
+194 WWLVKHLQENE
-205 GRLARNLEELNRA
+205 GRLARNIEELNRT
-218 RQRLLEEEKLAAI
+218 RQRLLEEEKLAAV
-231 GRLSNSIAHEIR
+231 GRLSNAIAHEIR

-251 SLSMATR
+251 SLSMATSN
-258 DGLTEAQRQEMFE
+258 GLSEPERQEMFE
-271 IAAKEAARLEK
+271 IAAKEATRLEK

-296 NKAVSSASDTLLY
+296 NKAMSSASDTLLY

-321 EVNLEVE
+321 EVSLEVE

-333 NISMDATKVQQA
+333 NVSMDATKVQQA

-357 PPQQSV
+357 PPHHSV
-363 ALHGLVSKDRTTWF
+363 TLHGLVSNDRTIWF
-377 EVRNGGP
+377 EAHNAGP
-384 AIPPDALKQ
+384 AISPDVLKQ

-403 GGAGLGLAIVRNSAR
+403 GGAGLGLAIARNIAR

-441 PTSAGVEDVG
+441 AGLATGEG

>member
-1 MSAKVERDIKYGQRP
+1 
-16 PMNADELRFESTLTS
+16 MNTDQARLESTITS
-31 FRQQASIFSIL
+31 FRQQTNIFSIL

-54 VLLAPYWGRL
+54 VLLAPYWGHL
-64 SPALFVVLGAGF
+64 SPALFVALGAGF
-76 LFHASVLTSVQ
+76 LFHASVLTWIQSQ
-87 VRPPTTFSPKMVLFV
+87 SGSFSPRMVLLV
-102 TIASIVVNSVLT
+102 TVASVSVNCVLT
-114 FVAAATKHEQSQY
+114 FAAATTNHERGQY

-141 FSIAGTIL
+141 FSFAGAIL
-149 VVAIADFLNIFWV
+149 VIAIADFLNIFWV
-162 WEYYRIHPSR
+162 WEYYRFHPSTDVS
-172 EFNEYLEAGTVCLIY
+172 EYLEAGTVCLIY
-187 TVVGIIV
+187 TVAGIIV
-194 WLLVRHLKEDE
+194 WLLVKHLQENE
-205 GRLARNLEELNRA
+205 GRLARNIEELNRT
-218 RQRLLEEEKLAAI
+218 RQRLLEEEKLAAV
-231 GRLSNSIAHEIR
+231 GRLSNAIAHEIR

-251 SLSMATR
+251 SLSMATSN
-258 DGLTEAQRQEMFE
+258 GLSEPERQEMFE

-296 NKAVSSASDTLLY
+296 TKAVSSASDTLLY

-321 EVNLEVE
+321 EVNLEVD

-333 NISMDATKVQQA
+333 NVNMDAAKVQQA

-357 PPQQSV
+357 QPQQAV
-363 ALHGLVSKDRTTWF
+363 TLHGLVSKNRAIWF
-377 EVRNGGP
+377 EVQNVGP
-384 AIPPDALKQ
+384 AISKETLKQ
-393 IFEPFFTTKQ
+393 ICEPFFTTKQ
-403 GGAGLGLAIVRNSAR
+403 GGAGLGLAIARNIAR

-441 PTSAGVEDVG
+441 AALATGEG

>member
-1 MSAKVERDIKYGQRP
+1 
-16 PMNADELRFESTLTS
+16 MNTDQARLESTTTL
-31 FRQQASIFSIL
+31 FRQQTNIFSIL

-47 ATLLLAH
+47 ASLLLAH

-64 SPALFVVLGAGF
+64 SPALFVALGIAF
-76 LFHASVLTSVQ
+76 LFHASVLTWIQSQ
-87 VRPPTTFSPKMVLFV
+87 SGSFSPRMVLVV
-102 TIASIVVNSVLT
+102 TVASISVNCVLT
-114 FVAAATKHEQSQY
+114 FAAAATNHDRSQY

-141 FSIAGTIL
+141 FSFAGTIL
-149 VVAIADFLNIFWV
+149 VIAISDFLNIFWV
-162 WEYYRIHPSR
+162 WEYYRFHPST
-172 EFNEYLEAGTVCLIY
+172 EVSEYLEAGTVCLIY

-194 WLLVRHLKEDE
+194 WWLVKHLQENE
-205 GRLARNLEELNRA
+205 GRLARNIEELNRT
-218 RQRLLEEEKLAAI
+218 RQRLLEEEKLAAV
-231 GRLSNSIAHEIR
+231 GRLSNAIAHEIR

-251 SLSMATR
+251 SLSMATSN
-258 DGLTEAQRQEMFE
+258 GLSEPERQEMFE

-296 NKAVSSASDTLLY
+296 NKAMNSASDTLLY

-321 EVNLEVE
+321 EVSLEVE
-328 VAPDL
+328 VASDL
-333 NISMDATKVQQA
+333 NVSMDATKVQQA

-357 PPQQSV
+357 PPHHSV
-363 ALHGLVSKDRTTWF
+363 TLHGLVSNDRTIWF
-377 EVRNGGP
+377 EAHNAGP
-384 AIPPDALKQ
+384 AISPDVLKQ

-403 GGAGLGLAIVRNSAR
+403 GGAGLGLAIARNIAR

-441 PTSAGVEDVG
+441 AALATGEG

>member
-1 MSAKVERDIKYGQRP
+1 
-16 PMNADELRFESTLTS
+16 MNTDQARLESTITS
-31 FRQQASIFSIL
+31 FRQQTNIFSIL

-47 ATLLLAH
+47 ASLLLAH

-64 SPALFVVLGAGF
+64 SPALFVALGIAF
-76 LFHASVLTSVQ
+76 LFHASVLTWIQSQ
-87 VRPPTTFSPKMVLFV
+87 SGSFSPRMVLVV
-102 TIASIVVNSVLT
+102 TVASISVNCVLT
-114 FVAAATKHEQSQY
+114 FAAAATNHDRSQY

-141 FSIAGTIL
+141 FSFAGTIL
-149 VVAIADFLNIFWV
+149 VIAIADFLNVFWV
-162 WEYYRIHPSR
+162 WEYYRFHPST
-172 EFNEYLEAGTVCLIY
+172 EVSEYLEAGTVCLIY

-194 WLLVRHLKEDE
+194 WWLVKHLQENE
-205 GRLARNLEELNRA
+205 GRLARNIEELNRT
-218 RQRLLEEEKLAAI
+218 RQRLLEEEKLAAV
-231 GRLSNSIAHEIR
+231 GRLSNAIAHEIR

-251 SLSMATR
+251 SLSMATSN
-258 DGLTEAQRQEMFE
+258 GLSEPERQEMFE

-321 EVNLEVE
+321 EVSLEVE

-333 NISMDATKVQQA
+333 NVSMDATKVQQA

-357 PPQQSV
+357 PPHHSV
-363 ALHGLVSKDRTTWF
+363 TLHGLVSKDRTIWF
-377 EVRNGGP
+377 EARNAGL
-384 AIPPDALKQ
+384 AISPDVLKQ

-403 GGAGLGLAIVRNSAR
+403 GGAGLGLAIARNIAR

-441 PTSAGVEDVG
+441 AALATGEG